1 MVVSGQK
8 EGPGLLKHG
17 ALQGDPY
24 EAREVSGLIHNQST
38 RFQRRWQVR
47 RRLQPFLNAA
57 SNLKSADF
65 LPAERGSLQSFHAR
79 SLHPPTPLRLIIFP
93 QCQIAQFDCSVCT
106 SEEAD
111 EAGTY
116 RDDPRRIDSGHNLDV
131 DEPSLQHS
139 TAKCTAKPKNDPNN
153 KDKRRLQGFFHC
165 RSPKSRS
172 QDTRS
177 SSARGP

>member
-1 MVVSGQK
+1 
-8 EGPGLLKHG
+8 
-17 ALQGDPY
+17 
-24 EAREVSGLIHNQST
+24 
-38 RFQRRWQVR
+38 
-47 RRLQPFLNAA
+47 
-57 SNLKSADF
+57 
-65 LPAERGSLQSFHAR
+65 
-79 SLHPPTPLRLIIFP
+79 IFP

-153 KDKRRLQGFFHC
+153 KDKRRLQGCFPC
-165 RSPKSRS
+165 RSQRAGPRIHAQVALADPVFAEILQYSTL
-172 QDTRS
+172 TRAALES
-177 SSARGP
+177 TKIIAESLTQFKRTPDAPALPD